1 MRTNRKT
8 FGSPPHIFYIPRLPT
23 AFKSGGDGMY
33 SDVLLIGLE
42 CKHCK
47 LRFNICRKCYC
58 GHVYC
63 SSSCRREAQVKAH
76 RKAQSRYRTS
86 DKGREAHSRNE
97 KMRRMGKVNKKT
109 MADEST
115 NCPTLRVIL
124 YPIVQNT
131 KPRCSFC
138 GVYGKIVDVFPR
150 R

>member
-1 MRTNRKT
+1 MRTNRKAD
-8 FGSPPHIFYIPRLPT
+8 GSPPHVFYIPWLPI
-23 AFKSGGDGMY
+23 AFKSRGDGMC
-33 SDVLLIGLE
+33 SAVLLIELE

-47 LRFNICRKCYC
+47 LKFNICRKCYC

-63 SSSCRREAQVKAH
+63 SSRCRRQAQLKAH

-86 DKGREAHSRNE
+86 DKGREAHCHNE
-97 KMRRMGKVNKKT
+97 KMRRLGKTKKT

-115 NCPTLRVIL
+115 NPSPLRVIL

-138 GVYGKIVDVFPR
+138 GVYGKIVDVFPPR
-150 R
+150 

>member
-1 MRTNRKT
+1 MC
-8 FGSPPHIFYIPRLPT
+8 
-23 AFKSGGDGMY
+23 
-33 SDVLLIGLE
+33 SDVLLIELE

-47 LRFNICRKCYC
+47 QKFNICRKCYRS
-58 GHVYC
+58 HVYC
-63 SSSCRREAQVKAH
+63 SSRCRSEAQLKAH
-76 RKAQSRYRTS
+76 RKDQSQYRTS
-86 DKGREAHSRNE
+86 NKGRQAHSRNE
-97 KMRRMGKVNKKT
+97 KMRRMGKINKT

-115 NCPTLRVIL
+115 NPPPLRVIL

>member
-1 MRTNRKT
+1 MC
-8 FGSPPHIFYIPRLPT
+8 
-23 AFKSGGDGMY
+23 SG
-33 SDVLLIGLE
+33 VLLIELE
-42 CKHCK
+42 CNHCK
-47 LRFNICRKCYC
+47 LHFCICRKCYR

-76 RKAQSRYRTS
+76 RKAQSQYRTS
-86 DKGREAHSRNE
+86 NKGREAHSRNE
-97 KMRRMGKVNKKT
+97 KKRRMGKINKT

-115 NCPTLRVIL
+115 NTLPSRVIL

-138 GVYGKIVDVFPR
+138 GVYGKIVNVFPR

>member
-1 MRTNRKT
+1 MC
-8 FGSPPHIFYIPRLPT
+8 
-23 AFKSGGDGMY
+23 
-33 SDVLLIGLE
+33 SDVLLIELE

-47 LRFNICRKCYC
+47 LRFNICRKCYR

-63 SSSCRREAQVKAH
+63 SNSCRREAQVKAH
-76 RKAQSRYRTS
+76 LKAQSRYRTS
-86 DKGREAHSRNE
+86 NKGRQAHSRNE
-97 KMRRMGKVNKKT
+97 KKRRMGKTNKT
-109 MADEST
+109 MADTST
-115 NCPTLRVIL
+115 NTPPLRVIL

>member
-1 MRTNRKT
+1 MRTNRKAH
-8 FGSPPHIFYIPRLPT
+8 GSPPHTFYIPWLSIV
-23 AFKSGGDGMY
+23 FKSGGDGMC
-33 SDVLLIGLE
+33 DEVLLIELE
-42 CKHCK
+42 CKHCEV
-47 LRFNICRKCYC
+47 RFNICRKCYC

-63 SSSCRREAQVKAH
+63 SSSCRREAQLKAH

-86 DKGREAHSRNE
+86 DKGREAHCHNE
-97 KMRRMGKVNKKT
+97 KMRRMGKIKKT

-115 NCPTLRVIL
+115 NTPPLRVIL

-138 GVYGKIVDVFPR
+138 SVYGKIVDFFPR

>member
-1 MRTNRKT
+1 MRTDRKAY
-8 FGSPPHIFYIPRLPT
+8 GSPPHDVYIPWLPI
-23 AFKSGGDGMY
+23 AFKSGSDGMC
-33 SDVLLIGLE
+33 DELLLIELE

-47 LRFNICRKCYC
+47 QRFNICRKCYC

-63 SSSCRREAQVKAH
+63 SSRCRREAQLKAH

-86 DKGREAHSRNE
+86 DKGRRAHCRNE
-97 KMRRMGKVNKKT
+97 RMRRMGKIKKT

-115 NCPTLRVIL
+115 NSLLWRVIL

-138 GVYGKIVDVFPR
+138 GAYGRMVDVFPPR
-150 R
+150 

>member
-1 MRTNRKT
+1 D
-8 FGSPPHIFYIPRLPT
+8 FYIPWLSI
-23 AFKSGGDGMY
+23 AFKSGGDRMC
-33 SDVLLIGLE
+33 SDVLLIELE

-58 GHVYC
+58 GHLYC
-63 SSSCRREAQVKAH
+63 SSSCRREAQLKAH

-86 DKGREAHSRNE
+86 NKGREAHSCNE
-97 KMRRMGKVNKKT
+97 KKRRMGKINKT

-115 NCPTLRVIL
+115 NTPSLRVIL

-138 GVYGKIVDVFPR
+138 GAYGIIVDVFPPR
-150 R
+150 

>member
-1 MRTNRKT
+1 MC
-8 FGSPPHIFYIPRLPT
+8 
-23 AFKSGGDGMY
+23 
-33 SDVLLIGLE
+33 SDVLLIELE

-63 SSSCRREAQVKAH
+63 SSSCRREAQLKAN
-76 RKAQSRYRTS
+76 RKAQSKYRTS
-86 DKGREAHSRNE
+86 DKGREAHSHNE
-97 KMRRMGKVNKKT
+97 KMRRMGKTKKT
-109 MADEST
+109 MADTST
-115 NCPTLRVIL
+115 NPPPLRVIL
-124 YPIVQNT
+124 YPIEPNT

>member
-1 MRTNRKT
+1 MCCN
-8 FGSPPHIFYIPRLPT
+8 
-23 AFKSGGDGMY
+23 
-33 SDVLLIGLE
+33 VLLIELE
-42 CKHCK
+42 CPHCK
-47 LRFNICRKCYC
+47 VRFYICRKCYR

-63 SSSCRREAQVKAH
+63 SGRCRSVAQLKAH

-86 DKGREAHSRNE
+86 NKGREAHSRNE